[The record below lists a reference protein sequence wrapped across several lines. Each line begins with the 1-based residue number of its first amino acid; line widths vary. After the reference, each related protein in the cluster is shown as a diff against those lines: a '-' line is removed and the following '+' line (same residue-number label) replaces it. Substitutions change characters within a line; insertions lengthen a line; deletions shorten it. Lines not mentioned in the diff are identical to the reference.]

1 MKTHRY
7 SLSIIILFTLAFFAV
22 APAQA
27 QFGGL
32 LKKAKEKT
40 KQVNASADT
49 NTNTSATSTSNT
61 SNNGGAP
68 ASASSRN
75 NGMQDDESLRWDLA
89 LKNPDFTNSV
99 DEAKMRRMVEGGVN
113 SGQGNGGFIV
123 FSNKPITKPSAT
135 LDDTMWTLKSS
146 DPIYMTAFLNQPL
159 DTSYSNNMLTLS
171 GIIVTVGDT
180 QAARGG
186 MIRNTIYTVYRGGG
200 KNGDK
205 TLALDFLPAGGK
217 SAKFQSNVGDIAGS
231 LRQLPPGIHIVQL
244 LLNGSGNIGVGAFYY
259 DNRAGQGGG
268 GAIDATLKSVT
279 MPAPA
284 MRNPQLEKEIAH
296 YLESM
301 GGGSESRVLKVV
313 IVDRGWTPVRNDY
326 GVVVGRAI
334 GAVVAVKQGDGTCWR
349 ETHTYV
355 TNTNGSGL
363 RLDGTRE
370 RMDMACENAQR

>member
-1 MKTHRY
+1 MSQRKF
-7 SLSIIILFTLAFFAV
+7 SVSISILFLLAFAV
-22 APAQA
+22 APAHA

-40 KQVNASADT
+40 KQANISADP
-49 NTNTSATSTSNT
+49 NTNTPAPSTSNT
-61 SNNGGAP
+61 SEINAGASP
-68 ASASSRN
+68 ANASRRN

-89 LKNPDFTNSV
+89 LKNPDFTGSV
-99 DEAKMRRMVEGGVN
+99 DEAKMRRMVEGGIPDY
-113 SGQGNGGFIV
+113 GKGGILV
-123 FSNKPITKPSAT
+123 FSNQPITKSSAT
-135 LDDTMWTLKSS
+135 LNDTMWMFKSS
-146 DPIYMTAFLNQPL
+146 DPIYMTAFLGKPL
-159 DTSYSNNMLTLS
+159 DVSYGNSQRLFGT
-171 GIIVTVGDT
+171 IVTVGDT
-180 QAARGG
+180 VAARGG
-186 MIRNTIYTVYRGGG
+186 SIENTLYTVYNAG

-217 SAKFQSNVGDIAGS
+217 SAKFQSNVGDIAAS
-231 LRQLPPGIHIVQL
+231 LRKLPPGIHIVQVVL
-244 LLNGSGNIGVGAFYY
+244 ENDGVGAFYY

-301 GGGSESRVLKVV
+301 GGGGESRVLKVV
-313 IVDRGWTPVRNDY
+313 IVDRVWTPVRNDY

-349 ETHTYV
+349 ESHTYV